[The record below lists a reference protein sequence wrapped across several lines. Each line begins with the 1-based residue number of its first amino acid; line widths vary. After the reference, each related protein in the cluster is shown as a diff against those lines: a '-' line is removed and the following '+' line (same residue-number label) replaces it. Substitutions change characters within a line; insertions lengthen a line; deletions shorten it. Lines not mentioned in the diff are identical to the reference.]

1 MLKTIASAIGTAVM
15 TTIMTT
21 QTNLFV
27 SKKVKNT
34 PEEIPTSEQLSIIS
48 ADGLLHGINFA
59 FLAATIFAIISLIVM
74 ILLAISITKK
84 NKEMII
90 SKS

>member
-59 FLAATIFAIISLIVM
+59 FLAATIFAIISLIAM

-84 NKEMII
+84 NKEMVIG
-90 SKS
+90 KS